1 MSALA
6 GIIKNHIVKNNL
18 SVNIS
23 GHNYVLVEGWQ
34 FGGGLMGLLPRI
46 VKVEKLEEG
55 KWMAQAEIVNA
66 KTKEVVGTGY
76 ALCSKDETKKRGFDE
91 YAILSMAQ
99 TRAIGKAYRN
109 LIGWVIKMAGYE
121 ATPAEEMKKELV
133 EAKTETKSNAT
144 NFLEQLKAE
153 TVKRGA
159 TSEAEAVKIINAA
172 TGLKLKDLKITEK
185 NAQIV
190 LFQLLNK

>member
-55 KWMAQAEIVNA
+55 KWMAQAEIINA
-66 KTKEVVGTGY
+66 KTREVVGTGY

-159 TSEAEAVKIINAA
+159 KSEMEAVKIINAA